1 MMFDGQNKL
10 QGFPN
15 DLIEVVDFL
24 NKKTAA
30 GEFGF
35 RDSIS
40 FWEDNESIIEPLGL
54 EHVGSGLYFAV
65 GLAYIAYLNN
75 GIITFSKKDNVRK
88 WAWAFH
94 LISGKASWNPEF
106 MMRVVQSFEGMKKGI
121 EGLINW
127 AVKVYG
133 SAYYD
138 NAVTLMSLLP
148 QYRMHLLSGMINN
161 DFERFCTDYPP
172 TGNTEEFANVFVMAN
187 PMKEE
192 DCNKA
197 FDLAIAFS
205 SFSSATAMTFFLSI
219 RERIS
224 EQRVEKCE
232 QIIIGLLQ
240 GDTSPYVAPIT
251 NWLFAQQKTTPLIE
265 SIIQLLITGLGA
277 DKEVALRRIDDSIN
291 LYYNDPVQLTKLFVA
306 VAETLHP
313 TDILT
318 MDECL
323 HNLSENKEFFQSLV
337 LAFVIHPKGEFRIV
351 GRRLWDDYHLETSDF
366 DPQKDLDEKHQ
377 CLFIISMLQDFGNP
391 ETRLP
396 KLLPLIESDSEQV
409 LNILMSQLLPYLDD
423 YMGHVINVLDKLDI
437 KNKYVMIIKQ
447 YYKKRRDAIEKRRTM
462 KELSP
467 RYRYTAEFQETL
479 RLQKVYFQGKMREA
493 EKGHKNALKDLMK
506 HVVLARGGSWRDENG
521 KIQHLARIK
530 FSVPTRQL
538 EQSMTPMEREVW
550 INELLKDWNDTTGN
564 N

>member
-1 MMFDGQNKL
+1 MIFEGQKNL
-10 QGFPN
+10 PGFPD
-15 DLIEVVDFL
+15 DLIKVVNFL
-24 NKKTAA
+24 NEKTAA
-30 GEFGF
+30 GGFGF
-35 RDSIS
+35 SDSIS
-40 FWEDNESIIEPLGL
+40 FWENNESIIEPLGL
-54 EHVGSGLYFAV
+54 GHVGRGYYFAV
-65 GLAYIAYLNN
+65 GLAYIAKLKN
-75 GIITFSKKDNVRK
+75 GKISFSKKDKIRR

-94 LISGKASWNPEF
+94 LISGIASWPPEF
-106 MMRVVQSFEGMKKGI
+106 MKRLIRSFEGMKEGI
-121 EGLINW
+121 EGLMNW

-138 NAVTLMSLLP
+138 YAVTLMSLLP
-148 QYRMHLLSGMINN
+148 QYRMHLLSGLINN

-172 TGNTEEFANVFVMAN
+172 TENTEEFANVFVMAN
-187 PMKEE
+187 PVKEE

-197 FDLAIAFS
+197 FDIAIAFS
-205 SFSSATAMTFFLSI
+205 SFTSATAMAFFLSI

-224 EQRVEKCE
+224 EQRAEKCE

-240 GDTSPYVAPIT
+240 GDTSPYVAPIC
-251 NWLFAQQKTTPLIE
+251 NWLFAQQKTTPLIDN
-265 SIIQLLITGLGA
+265 IIQLLITGLV
-277 DKEVALRRIDDSIN
+277 DNKEVALRRIDDSIN
-291 LYYNDPVQLTKLFVA
+291 LYYKDPVQLTKLFVA

-323 HNLSENKEFFQSLV
+323 HNLSENKEFFRNLV

-351 GRRLWDDYHLETSDF
+351 GRRLWDDYHLESSDF
-366 DPQKDLDEKHQ
+366 DPQKDLDEKQQ
-377 CLFIISMLQDFGNP
+377 CLFTISMLQDFGNP

-396 KLLPLIESDSEQV
+396 KLLPLIDSDSEHV
-409 LNILMSQLLPYLDD
+409 RNILMSQLLPYLDD
-423 YMGHVINVLDKLDI
+423 YMGHVINVLDKLNI
-437 KNKYVMIIKQ
+437 KNKYVIIIKR
-447 YYKKRRDAIEKRRTM
+447 YYKKRGDAIEKRRKM

-479 RLQKVYFQGKMREA
+479 RLQKVYLQGKMREA

-521 KIQHLARIK
+521 KIQHLACIK
-530 FSVPTRQL
+530 FSVPRRQL
-538 EQSMTPMEREVW
+538 EQSMTPMEREDW
-550 INELLKDWNDTTGN
+550 INELLMDWNDTTGN